1 MGISFR
7 KIKAKTRLI
16 NPLKGFIADEIPF
29 EIRFDPLTG
38 QTGRIFNLQYTAP
51 ERPDL
56 LNMIQ
61 RSKDI
66 FCPFCPE
73 ALEKSTPLFPKD
85 VIPEGRIRVGQASLI
100 PNLLP
105 LDKYAGVSILSHDHY
120 VAIEDLTVEKMKD
133 AFFAAHT
140 FIKRI
145 RDFDPGVDGFYLNWN
160 YMPPAGSSL
169 IHPHIQVNCGEI
181 LTNQHRIQL
190 ESCRKYY
197 AKNGR
202 DFWQD
207 FIEIEKESG
216 ERFVG
221 ETGSICW
228 VMSYVSQS
236 FLPDVWCVF
245 TEQSSLPGLGSD
257 ELMGFLDGLSRIL
270 RYFYTENIYSFNVSI
285 FSGKEDKC
293 FRINAKICPRL
304 LPRPIGNSDQ
314 TYFQTIHKEPYS
326 VNPPEGVC
334 GKVREIFQK

>member
-7 KIKAKTRLI
+7 KIEAKTRLI
-16 NPLKGFIADEIPF
+16 NPLKGFIADEIPL

-38 QTGRIFNLQYTAP
+38 QTGRIFNLQYTPP

-56 LNMIQ
+56 SDMIQ
-61 RSKDI
+61 RSKEI
-66 FCPFCPE
+66 FCPFCPD

-85 VIPEGRIRVGQASLI
+85 VIPEGRIRVGQATLI

-120 VAIEDLTVEKMKD
+120 VAIEDLTIEKMKD
-133 AFFAAHT
+133 AFFAAQT
-140 FIKRI
+140 FVKKIMDLDHGT
-145 RDFDPGVDGFYLNWN
+145 DFFYINWN

-181 LTNQHRIQL
+181 PTNQHRIQL

-197 AKNGR
+197 AENGKN
-202 DFWQD
+202 FWQD
-207 FIEIEKESG
+207 FIKSEKESG
-216 ERFVG
+216 ERFIG
-221 ETGSICW
+221 ETGSIFW
-228 VMSYVSQS
+228 AMSYVPQS
-236 FLPDVWCVF
+236 FLPDVWCIF
-245 TEQSSLPGLGSD
+245 TEQSSLPSLGDD
-257 ELMGFLDGLSRIL
+257 ELLRFLDGLSRVL
-270 RYFYTENIYSFNVSI
+270 RYFYTENIYSFNLSI
-285 FSGKEDKC
+285 FSGREDDH

-326 VNPPEGVC
+326 VIPPESVC
-334 GKVREIFQK
+334 KKVREIFQK